1 MTQVKTPMNVQD
13 GFYNQLR
20 KDNTLIHI
28 YLINGKRLTG
38 KIRRFDRYAV
48 VIGVRQREILVYK
61 HAIASVTIG
70 ETETSEH
77 HSSSYSEG
85 D

>member
-1 MTQVKTPMNVQD
+1 MSQVKSPMNVQD

-20 KDNTLIHI
+20 KENTLVYI
-28 YLINGKRLTG
+28 YLLNGKRLTG

-48 VIGVRQREILVYK
+48 VLGVRSREILVYK
-61 HAIASVTIG
+61 HAIASVTLG
-70 ETETSEH
+70 ESE
-77 HSSSYSEG
+77 SGEGPVSSYSSV

>member
-1 MTQVKTPMNVQD
+1 MSQVKSPMNVQD

-20 KDNTLIHI
+20 KENTLIHI

-38 KIRRFDRYAV
+38 KVRRFDRYAV
-48 VIGVRQREILVYK
+48 VLGVRQKEILIYK
-61 HAIASVTIG
+61 HAIASVTLG
-70 ETETSEH
+70 EPDSGEPQNY
-77 HSSSYSEG
+77 SSM